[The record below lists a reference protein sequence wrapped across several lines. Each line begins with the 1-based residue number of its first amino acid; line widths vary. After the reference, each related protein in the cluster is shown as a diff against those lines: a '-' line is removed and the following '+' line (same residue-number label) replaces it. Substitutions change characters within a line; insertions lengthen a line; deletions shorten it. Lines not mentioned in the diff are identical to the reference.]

1 MVNLAHLRSEGATV
15 TCVADPHPPSLEH
28 ALDLARSLHAP
39 PPAVIL
45 LLLSCLPLCA
55 GKGRVLHS
63 CYPEYLRFDDDF
75 VPVQLNCYS
84 GLYRNLFRTKLL
96 WSLIHL

>member
-1 MVNLAHLRSEGATV
+1 
-15 TCVADPHPPSLEH
+15 
-28 ALDLARSLHAP
+28 
-39 PPAVIL
+39 PPALTGARPRPCPLPPRAPSRGNTSTSIL
-45 LLLSCLPLCA
+45 PTTLCRQRPRPTLFKPCLA
-55 GKGRVLHS
+55 
-63 CYPEYLRFDDDF
+63 YPEYLRFDDDF